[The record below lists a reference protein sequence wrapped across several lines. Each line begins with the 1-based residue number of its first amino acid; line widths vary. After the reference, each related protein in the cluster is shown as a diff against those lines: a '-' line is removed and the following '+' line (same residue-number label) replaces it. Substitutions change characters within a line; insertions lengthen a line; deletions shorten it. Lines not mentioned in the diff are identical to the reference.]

1 MADDPFF
8 LTVDPAGNPLVL
20 DGNGKVLLRSPSQ
33 GEYENLAGICPTQEP
48 NPLQVELTSL
58 ATSSPAQDPHAPA
71 TFNPWLARGIGLLQV
86 TGGLLEIGGAVGLL
100 VLPEPTSKVGGV
112 ILILHGVD
120 TLVAGAR
127 SLYGGLPADTA
138 TKQLASAGAR
148 SLGAGDT
155 VSEVVGVGTDL
166 VAGMGP
172 SVAVSITR
180 RAAITAATES
190 PQIGARLS
198 LGLARTTQ
206 EVGSVEIPFG
216 HAAVGIQRGAGAV
229 VWLDA
234 ALGPGADTAL
244 QVGRQIGPLARK
256 GYAVTTI
263 AVAAEDVER
272 ATIVANTLALRM
284 RQQKVLWQLLGP
296 NCATFAGDLLRAGRI
311 AVPYGAQ
318 FTPYTLYLGVR
329 SGYTITAAGSGA
341 AVTASEIGDFLTK
354 RY

>member
-1 MADDPFF
+1 M
-8 LTVDPAGNPLVL
+8 
-20 DGNGKVLLRSPSQ
+20 
-33 GEYENLAGICPTQEP
+33 
-48 NPLQVELTSL
+48 
-58 ATSSPAQDPHAPA
+58 
-71 TFNPWLARGIGLLQV
+71 

-155 VSEVVGVGTDL
+155 ASEFIGVGTDL

-180 RAAITAATES
+180 RAAITAATKA
-190 PQIGARLS
+190 PQVGGSLS

-206 EVGSVEIPFG
+206 EVGSIELPFG

-229 VWLDA
+229 VWFDSFKPGTDA
-234 ALGPGADTAL
+234 VL
-244 QVGRQIGPLARK
+244 QVGKQIGPLARK
-256 GYAVTTI
+256 GYTVTTI
-263 AVAAEDVER
+263 SVAAEDVER
-272 ATIVANTLALRM
+272 ATIVANTIALRM

-296 NCATFAGDLLRAGRI
+296 NCSTFAGDLLRAGRI

-318 FTPYTLYLGVR
+318 FTPYSLYLGLR
-329 SGYTITAAGSGA
+329 EGYTITAAGSGV
-341 AVTASEIGDFLTK
+341 AVTASEIGDFLTNH
-354 RY
+354 Y